1 MRNLKSC
8 SGVVHPATFIFLWIL
23 FVLSTA
29 HLSLAYLSLF
39 SLVLLF
45 LSVFYPFLLWRLF
58 KRSKILFL
66 STLFIYA
73 YSGNGRYLYP
83 ALGWASPSIEGLYA
97 GMYSILHLWCMVSS
111 LLLLRQYLDARA
123 WLRGMLGLLQPLA
136 WSGLPVQRLAVR
148 LCLTLQYAE
157 RLLMQFRLTP
167 TNVVAQL
174 SQQLAYIPAAEQAD
188 DQAVVVLAVDS
199 PIWSRAER
207 LFCLGLSMGMG
218 WWQWH

>member
-1 MRNLKSC
+1 MRNIKSC

-23 FVLSTA
+23 FVFSMA
-29 HLSLAYLSLF
+29 HLPLVYLSLF
-39 SLVLLF
+39 SMVLLS
-45 LSVFYPFLLWRLF
+45 LSVLYPFLLWRLL

-97 GMYSILHLWCMVSS
+97 GISAILHLWCMVSS
-111 LLLLRQYLDARA
+111 LLLLRQYLDPNA

-136 WSGLPVQRLAVR
+136 WLGLPVQRLAVR

-157 RLLMQFRLTP
+157 CLLMQFRLTP

-174 SQQLAYIPAAEQAD
+174 SQQLAYIPATEQGDAD
-188 DQAVVVLAVDS
+188 AAALVAVHAHT
-199 PIWSRAER
+199 WSKAER
-207 LFCLGLSMGMG
+207 LFCLGLMIGIG

>member
-1 MRNLKSC
+1 MRNIKSC
-8 SGVVHPATFIFLWIL
+8 SGVFHPATFIFLWIL
-23 FVLSTA
+23 FVFSVA
-29 HLSLAYLSLF
+29 HLPFAYLALF
-39 SLVLLF
+39 SAILF
-45 LSVFYPFLLWRLF
+45 CVTLYYPFLLWRLL

-66 STLFIYA
+66 STLLIYA

-83 ALGWASPSIEGLYA
+83 SLGWASPSIEGLYA
-97 GMYSILHLWCMVSS
+97 GLYYILHLWCIVSS
-111 LLLLRQYLDARA
+111 LLLLRQYLDAGA

-148 LCLTLQYAE
+148 LCLTLHYAE

-174 SQQLAYIPAAEQAD
+174 SQQLAYIPAAD
-188 DQAVVVLAVDS
+188 DHDAALLALHA
-199 PIWSRAER
+199 PHWSRVER
-207 LFCLGLSMGMG
+207 LFCLGLLIG